1 MLDDV
6 IELVMLVLVYCFVL
20 VWLGL
25 DLLEEWWMVMGVLK
39 WILGMLLLLL

>member
-1 MLDDV
+1 MLLCGWDFVMLDDV

-39 WILGMLLLLL
+39 